1 MVKHN
6 MHALSDD
13 ERNLLRHYAEGERVV
28 IGLQRT
34 PAHRHLLGIGY
45 IQEQPMGG
53 QNVLIAVT
61 DAGRKALR
69 EA

>member
-1 MVKHN
+1 

-45 IQEQPMGG
+45 NQEQPMG
-53 QNVLIAVT
+53 
-61 DAGRKALR
+61 
-69 EA
+69 EAKCAYCRDGCRSKSVA